1 MIASETLLPT
11 MGDRL
16 LAVLL
21 LVVIPC
27 LPWLLWVLFSKE
39 AEVNRRAKWR
49 EDSRPRRHIA
59 TPSTIE
65 INVPNIVIYYDHEC
79 HIADGNGWC
88 VDVSP
93 VMTYR
98 FDTLASLTKWMKR
111 ETHYLH
117 NQLHVRCV

>member
-1 MIASETLLPT
+1 MTASETLLPT

-39 AEVNRRAKWR
+39 ANEARRKKM
-49 EDSRPRRHIA
+49 RPRLHVA

-65 INVPNIVIYYDHEC
+65 INVPNIVIYYDHEG
-79 HIADGNGWC
+79 HLFDGKGWC
-88 VDVSP
+88 IDVSP

-98 FDTLASLTKWMKR
+98 FNTLDSLTKWMKHESR
-111 ETHYLH
+111 FLH